1 MMMKQ
6 MTEDTKPKPESGEME
21 TQTTREQNSLT
32 EKLSKIYVA
41 DSTPASIYPSTIA
54 PRKYYTPERYD
65 GQSPSGLSQ
74 FLFQCRSKFNINAAA
89 YATERAKVQFA
100 INFLLGAIAETVIA
114 HMENETCR
122 WKNDFEAFAEFLED
136 GWGDPNKRRTATA
149 KLQTLRQGPNTAWQ
163 FFVEFDY
170 YRAVLKDYPTAVLIG
185 WAVGREGPK
194 L

>member
-1 MMMKQ
+1 

-21 TQTTREQNSLT
+21 TQTTREQNSPT

-74 FLFQCRSKFNINAAA
+74 FLFQCRSEFNINAAA

-163 FFVEFDY
+163 FFVEFDR